1 MKYLV
6 LLFFFSLLL
15 FSSEIDKIESKIIM
29 RMIDAVSSHKIL
41 SIYTNCQKL
50 KEILPAEK
58 IIFVDDCSDAN
69 LAILEKSKIE
79 KNCTDIPIITLEYDL
94 LKKYPNSIGSFFW
107 QKGRPNI
114 IFIKSRLE
122 NQNIDLDNA
131 FDEFIE
137 ENIW

>member
-6 LLFFFSLLL
+6 LLFFSSLLL
-15 FSSEIDKIESKIIM
+15 SSEIDKIESKIIM
-29 RMIDAVSSHKIL
+29 SMIDAVNTHKGF
-41 SIYTNCQKL
+41 SIYTNSQKL
-50 KEILPAEK
+50 KNILPAQMVV
-58 IIFVDDCSDAN
+58 FVDDCSGADI
-69 LAILEKSKIE
+69 AILEKSKIE
-79 KNCTDIPIITLEYDL
+79 KNCMDIPIITLEYDL

-114 IFIKSRLE
+114 VFIKSRLK
-122 NQNIDLDNA
+122 NQNILLDSA

>member
-1 MKYLV
+1 
-6 LLFFFSLLL
+6 
-15 FSSEIDKIESKIIM
+15 
-29 RMIDAVSSHKIL
+29 MIDAVSNHKVL
-41 SIYTNCQKL
+41 SVYTNSQKL
-50 KEILPAEK
+50 KDILPKEK
-58 IIFVDDCSDAN
+58 IVFVDDCSGAD

-79 KNCTDIPIITLEYDL
+79 KNCTDISIITLEYDL

-114 IFIKSRLE
+114 VFIKSRLE
-122 NQNIDLDNA
+122 NQNIVLDSA

>member
-6 LLFFFSLLL
+6 LLLFFSSLSV
-15 FSSEIDKIESKIIM
+15 SSETDKIESKIIM
-29 RMIDAVSSHKIL
+29 SMIDAVSNHRVFSV
-41 SIYTNCQKL
+41 YTNSQKL
-50 KEILPAEK
+50 KEILPAQK
-58 IIFVDDCSDAN
+58 IVFVDDCSGAD

-79 KNCTDIPIITLEYDL
+79 KNCANISIITLEYDL

-114 IFIKSRLE
+114 VFIKSRLK
-122 NQNIDLDNA
+122 NQNIVIDST